1 MIINTLRMDLDAKG
15 KDPDSHSYQLAS
27 YHQQLWSK
35 PLPSGSDFSL
45 TIKGR
50 SRLVTLFEEVV

>member
-1 MIINTLRMDLDAKG
+1 MKINTSIRMDADAG
-15 KDPDSHSYQLAS
+15 GRDPDSYSLQLAT

-50 SRLVTLFEEVV
+50 SRLVTLLEM